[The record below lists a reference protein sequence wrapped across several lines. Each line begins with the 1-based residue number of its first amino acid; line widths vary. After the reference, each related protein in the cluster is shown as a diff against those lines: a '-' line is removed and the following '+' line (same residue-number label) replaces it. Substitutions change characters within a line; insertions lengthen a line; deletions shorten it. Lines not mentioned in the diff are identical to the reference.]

1 MYHKISLIGRVGRD
15 PENKTIKSGMQLS
28 SFSIAVDIHGKTND
42 QKVTIWPKITV
53 FDSAAEFV
61 REYVKK
67 GDLVLVEGRLSP
79 DPVTGGPKVFQKK
92 NGIYGSSYEI
102 IGEKVQLLSSKN
114 RQQNDWELLS
124 DVKVPDDIPF

>member
-61 REYVKK
+61 REHVKK

-79 DPVTGGPKVFQKK
+79 DPITGTPKVFQKK
-92 NGIYGSSYEI
+92 NGSYSSSYEI
-102 IGEKVQLLSSKN
+102 VGEKVQLLSSNN
-114 RQQNDWELLS
+114 RQRNMVEPLAANI
-124 DVKVPDDIPF
+124 PDDIPF